1 MGTIKRKPRIVVDA
15 VPSIEPPSGKRPK
28 AEATRMN
35 FNERNVL
42 KLRVRD
48 QQYFVWDAGTGAVRG
63 LAVLVQPTG
72 TASFMVNYRFPGSP
86 RLHYKSLGR
95 VGEVTTE
102 EARVAAREVRRLAA
116 QGLDPK
122 AEDPRRSDKFETVWE
137 RYIQEDQIGDKKN
150 KSASRTRTFV
160 HHACLEWKDRPVAT
174 IAYREVGSLLKD
186 IRDGRSGS
194 ERPATAARLFAH
206 LRDFF
211 GWCVRE
217 RILKASPILGMKTP
231 AKSKRRE
238 RFYSSEELKAIW
250 TAADRLPKA
259 EGSYVKLVCL
269 FALRRDELAKAR
281 WSEFDDQL
289 TLFTVPAERVK
300 LKASAKLEKRPVYR
314 VPIVPLAQ
322 RILRGLPRDG
332 ELVFPGLNA
341 ARVAARIVEAGGPKD
356 FLLHVFRHS
365 IATWLENNGHSEWER
380 GLVLNHSSGSSVTAG
395 YSHGYALDLKRGLM
409 QKWADHI
416 AGLVSPAEGI
426 TLLR

>member
-1 MGTIKRKPRIVVDA
+1 
-15 VPSIEPPSGKRPK
+15 
-28 AEATRMN
+28 
-35 FNERNVL
+35 
-42 KLRVRD
+42 
-48 QQYFVWDAGTGAVRG
+48 
-63 LAVLVQPTG
+63 
-72 TASFMVNYRFPGSP
+72 
-86 RLHYKSLGR
+86 
-95 VGEVTTE
+95 
-102 EARVAAREVRRLAA
+102 
-116 QGLDPK
+116 
-122 AEDPRRSDKFETVWE
+122 
-137 RYIQEDQIGDKKN
+137 
-150 KSASRTRTFV
+150 
-160 HHACLEWKDRPVAT
+160 
-174 IAYREVGSLLKD
+174 
-186 IRDGRSGS
+186 
-194 ERPATAARLFAH
+194 
-206 LRDFF
+206 
-211 GWCVRE
+211 
-217 RILKASPILGMKTP
+217 MKTP

-332 ELVFPGLNA
+332 EPVFPGLNA
-341 ARVAARIVEAGGPKD
+341 ARIAARIVEAGGPKD